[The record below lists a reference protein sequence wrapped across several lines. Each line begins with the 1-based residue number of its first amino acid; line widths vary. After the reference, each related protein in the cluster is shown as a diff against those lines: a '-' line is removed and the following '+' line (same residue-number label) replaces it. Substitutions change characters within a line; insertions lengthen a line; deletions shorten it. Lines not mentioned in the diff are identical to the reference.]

1 MSQVQD
7 NHLNPTIQGY
17 RHWGGALGA
26 SGPSLTWSHNLWGGG
41 GGGGGW
47 GFGGFGAIINLESQ
61 LVANTNLLS
70 TM

>member
-17 RHWGGALGA
+17 RHWGGG
-26 SGPSLTWSHNLWGGG
+26 WGV
-41 GGGGGW
+41 GW

-61 LVANTNLLS
+61 LVGGWGGGGGGGGVGLWGLRGHH
-70 TM
+70 